1 LKSGEKEFKLN
12 LMGAQETRRE
22 KGRFYQAV
30 IMIASMG
37 LHKLSIL
44 ASFND
49 VISGSGSIVSNGRMA
64 VKN

>member
-1 LKSGEKEFKLN
+1 
-12 LMGAQETRRE
+12 MGAQETRRE